1 MPSISNSFCVSINA
15 SISPAE
21 TLLKITSLSDYY
33 FLNLKS
39 KNNQKKDKKPRR
51 VRGFLW
57 VLASVYGLLLI
68 ASNLF

>member
-33 FLNLKS
+33 FLNL
-39 KNNQKKDKKPRR
+39 NNKVTNTKTNSTNPPLH
-51 VRGFLW
+51 FI
-57 VLASVYGLLLI
+57 GLNKIGDLHKR
-68 ASNLF
+68 

>member
-33 FLNLKS
+33 FLNL
-39 KNNQKKDKKPRR
+39 NNKVTNTKTNRAIPSPH
-51 VRGFLW
+51 FI
-57 VLASVYGLLLI
+57 GLNKIGDLHKR
-68 ASNLF
+68 